1 MSWQDLMA
9 KKKHFLGDGA
19 MGTMLQ
25 QAGLEIGAAPESMNI
40 EQPEVVKK
48 IHLAYLEAGSD
59 IIQTNSFGGSVLK
72 LSRYGLA
79 DQMEA
84 FNMAAAKLA
93 KEAVHE
99 AGRKALVAG
108 SIGPTGE
115 LISPFGT
122 LEPQEAEEAFALQAQ
137 ALARGGADLILV
149 ETMTDLVEAKA
160 ALSGALRTGLPVWVT
175 MTFEANG
182 RTNWGVSAKEA
193 VEALK
198 ASGASAVGANCS
210 VGPKEMLATAQE
222 LAKGGLPVILQPN
235 AGLPQL
241 IGDET
246 VFPLGPEEFAQCMKP
261 LLEYAKIVGGC
272 CGTTPRHIAKLRDL
286 LAAH

>member
-1 MSWQDLMA
+1 MEGEHELAGLDGKEKAS
-9 KKKHFLGDGA
+9 HGDGA

-40 EQPEVVKK
+40 EQPEVVEK

-108 SIGPTGE
+108 SIG
-115 LISPFGT
+115 
-122 LEPQEAEEAFALQAQ
+122 
-137 ALARGGADLILV
+137 
-149 ETMTDLVEAKA
+149 TDRRAY
-160 ALSGALRTGLPVWVT
+160 
-175 MTFEANG
+175 
-182 RTNWGVSAKEA
+182 
-193 VEALK
+193 
-198 ASGASAVGANCS
+198 
-210 VGPKEMLATAQE
+210 
-222 LAKGGLPVILQPN
+222 
-235 AGLPQL
+235 
-241 IGDET
+241 
-246 VFPLGPEEFAQCMKP
+246 KP
-261 LLEYAKIVGGC
+261 LWN
-272 CGTTPRHIAKLRDL
+272 PRAPRG
-286 LAAH
+286 